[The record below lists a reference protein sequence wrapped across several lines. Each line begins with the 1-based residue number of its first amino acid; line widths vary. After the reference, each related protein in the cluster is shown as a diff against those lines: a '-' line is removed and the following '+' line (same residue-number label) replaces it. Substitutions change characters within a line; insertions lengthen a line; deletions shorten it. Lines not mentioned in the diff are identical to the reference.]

1 VLATTI
7 SITEKTTGEKV
18 CNALRKLAAND
29 GSPIVAQIMAQEREL
44 AIIEADI
51 IRQEGEMNS
60 LVYSLY
66 NLNDDEIRL
75 VEQGYD
81 TLPGTRR
88 QASAS
93 GARLQGWRTSLIR
106 SDGSSGG
113 DAGGSRRRH
122 GVAGSDAAT
131 PWVRCGMVA
140 RKQYRQ
146 SSSGSRACLQKVRTI
161 AWSSMDSTLDF
172 GMKEAGSGC
181 HFATVF

>member
-131 PWVRCGMVA
+131 PWVRCFLDGQHA
-140 RKQYRQ
+140 RLWHER
-146 SSSGSRACLQKVRTI
+146 SGLRLPLRDGLLNSEVIEKLKRRTLRRS
-161 AWSSMDSTLDF
+161 AF
-172 GMKEAGSGC
+172 C
-181 HFATVF
+181 R